1 MDDALITGSIS
12 EKGNKNYDAQKKIML
27 ERMKFIKPT
36 TYVLFKLNVVM
47 LTCTDTAAEV
57 RENTGKPLL
66 KITHAEEFTLISG
79 QSSKLRTNGTSSHS
93 VHGDAIHSQVV

>member
-1 MDDALITGSIS
+1 
-12 EKGNKNYDAQKKIML
+12 
-27 ERMKFIKPT
+27 
-36 TYVLFKLNVVM
+36 M

-66 KITHAEEFTLISG
+66 KITHAEEFALISG
-79 QSSKLRTNGTSSHS
+79 QPSKLRTNGTSSHS